1 MPVND
6 MPKNDMPINN
16 KNPRIKS
23 CTEIARTRLFRVE
36 ALELEF
42 SNGEQRI
49 YERLAGSG
57 SGYKAVMVVA
67 MLDDNRFL
75 LVKEFAAGTG
85 DYQLSLPKG
94 LVETGETLFEGAD
107 RELKEE
113 AGYGARQWDYITD
126 FTLAPNY
133 MKSQIDVVLARDLYP
148 EQLEG
153 DEPEPMEVVEW
164 SFDRL
169 QTLNDRPDFSEA
181 RTLAALY
188 LVREKLQDGLL

>member
-1 MPVND
+1 MTTD
-6 MPKNDMPINN
+6 KE
-16 KNPRIKS
+16 KPRIKS

-42 SNGEQRI
+42 SNGEQRT

-57 SGYKAVMVVA
+57 SGHKAVMVVP

-94 LVETGETLFEGAD
+94 LVELDETLFEGAD

-126 FTLAPNY
+126 FTVSPNY
-133 MKSQIDVVLARDLYP
+133 MKNHIHVVLARDLYP
-148 EQLEG
+148 DRLEG
-153 DEPEPMEVVEW
+153 DEPELMEVVEW

-169 QTLNDRPDFSEA
+169 QALNDRPDFSEA

-188 LVREKLQDGLL
+188 LVRDKLQDGLL

>member
-1 MPVND
+1 MSTDDTPTD
-6 MPKNDMPINN
+6 K
-16 KNPRIKS
+16 KKTRIKS

-42 SNGEQRI
+42 SNGEQRT

-57 SGYKAVMVVA
+57 SGHKAVMVVP

-94 LVETGETLFEGAD
+94 LVELDETLFEGAD

-126 FTLAPNY
+126 FTVSPNY
-133 MKSQIDVVLARDLYP
+133 MKNHIHVVLARDLYP
-148 EQLEG
+148 ERLEG

-164 SFDRL
+164 SFDCL
-169 QTLNDRPDFSEA
+169 QALNDRPDFSEA

-188 LVREKLQDGLL
+188 LVRDKLQDGLL